1 MCSKMSI
8 FLCIRAGASLRKD
21 VRFFYT
27 LTLSLTLL
35 AGLSG
40 KTMISEG
47 MNATVEVVGANISL
61 GDQDNA
67 SSPYDG
73 AAMESVAGIIA
84 TSILLGIMTLITIVG
99 EMR

>member
-1 MCSKMSI
+1 
-8 FLCIRAGASLRKD
+8 
-21 VRFFYT
+21 
-27 LTLSLTLL
+27 
-35 AGLSG
+35 
-40 KTMISEG
+40 MISEG
-47 MNATVEVVGANISL
+47 MNATVEVVGATANISL

>member
-1 MCSKMSI
+1 
-8 FLCIRAGASLRKD
+8 
-21 VRFFYT
+21 
-27 LTLSLTLL
+27 
-35 AGLSG
+35 
-40 KTMISEG
+40 MISEG

-73 AAMESVAGIIA
+73 AAAMESVAGIIA